1 MDRMIYVAMSGAEH
15 LLGRQAA
22 VAQNLANVS
31 TNGYRAA
38 ASAFR
43 AVPVLGDGLP
53 TRAFVVDST
62 AGSNFAPGALQ
73 RTGRELDVAVE
84 GPGWI
89 AVQSADGSEAYT
101 RNGSLQVSPNGMLQ
115 TRNGL
120 NVLGDGGP
128 ISIPP
133 DSTISIAKEGTVS
146 VISTVPPPKS
156 VNVVGRI
163 KLVNPDE
170 KLLVRGGDGL
180 FRLASGGSAEAD
192 PKVALASGALE
203 GSNVN
208 VVEEMVSMISLARQ
222 YDLQMQL
229 LSNAQKNSDKA
240 ATILNI
246 AS

>member
-1 MDRMIYVAMSGAEH
+1 MIYVAMSGAKHILEQ
-15 LLGRQAA
+15 QAV
-22 VAQNLANVS
+22 VAHNLANVS

-43 AVPVLGDGLP
+43 AVPVQGDGLP
-53 TRAFVVDST
+53 TRTFVVDST
-62 AGSNFAPGALQ
+62 PGANFAPGALQ
-73 RTGRELDVAVE
+73 STGRNLDVAVQ

-89 AVQSADGSEAYT
+89 AVQAPNGSEAYT

-133 DSTISIAKEGTVS
+133 DSMISIAKEGTVS
-146 VISTVPPPKS
+146 AVSTLPPPKS

-170 KLLVRGGDGL
+170 RLLVRGGDGL

-192 PKVALASGALE
+192 PNVALASGALE

-208 VVEEMVSMISLARQ
+208 VVEEMISMISLARQ
-222 YDLQMQL
+222 FDLQMQL
-229 LSNAQKNSDKA
+229 LSNAQKNA
-240 ATILNI
+240 AQASQILNVG
-246 AS
+246 S

>member
-1 MDRMIYVAMSGAEH
+1 MSGAKH
-15 LLGRQAA
+15 ILGQQAA
-22 VAQNLANVS
+22 VAHNLANVS

-43 AVPVLGDGLP
+43 AVQVQGEGLP

-62 AGSNFAPGALQ
+62 SGANFAPGALQ
-73 RTGRELDVAVE
+73 STGRDLDIAVQ

-89 AVQSADGSEAYT
+89 AVQSENGSEAYT

-128 ISIPP
+128 ISVPP
-133 DSTISIAKEGTVS
+133 DSNVSIAKDGTVS
-146 VISTVPPPKS
+146 VVSTLPPPKS
-156 VNVVGRI
+156 VNAIGRI

-180 FRLASGGSAEAD
+180 FRLANGGGAEAD

-208 VVEEMVSMISLARQ
+208 AVEEMVSMISLARQ
-222 YDLQMQL
+222 FDLQMQL
-229 LSNAQKNSDKA
+229 LNNAQKNASQA
-240 ATILNI
+240 SQILNI
-246 AS
+246 KS

>member
-1 MDRMIYVAMSGAEH
+1 MIYVAMSGAKH
-15 LLGRQAA
+15 ILGQQAA
-22 VAQNLANVS
+22 VAHNLANVS

-43 AVPVLGDGLP
+43 AVPVQGDGLP

-62 AGSNFAPGALQ
+62 SGANFTPGALQ
-73 RTGRELDVAVE
+73 NTGRDLDVALQ

-89 AVQSADGSEAYT
+89 AVQLANGGEAYT

-120 NVLGDGGP
+120 NVLGEGGP

-133 DSTISIAKEGTVS
+133 DSTITIAKEGTVS
-146 VISTVPPPKS
+146 VVSALPPPKS
-156 VNVVGRI
+156 VNAVGRI

-170 KLLVRGGDGL
+170 KLLARGGDGL
-180 FRLASGGSAEAD
+180 FRLAHGGSAEAD
-192 PKVALASGALE
+192 PKVALVAGALE

-208 VVEEMVSMISLARQ
+208 VVEEMISMISLARQ
-222 YDLQMQL
+222 FDLQMQL
-229 LSNAQKNSDKA
+229 LNNAQKNANQASQ
-240 ATILNI
+240 ILNLKW
-246 AS
+246 